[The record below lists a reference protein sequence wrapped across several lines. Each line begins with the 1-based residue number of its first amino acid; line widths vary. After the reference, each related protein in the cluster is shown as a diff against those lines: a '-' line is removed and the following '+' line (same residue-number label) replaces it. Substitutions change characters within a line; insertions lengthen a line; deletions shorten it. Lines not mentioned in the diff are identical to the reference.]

1 MLIRVTRYV
10 LVNPDEVLSVNYD
23 KCDNCISICLNMP
36 RQMNDYVVRV
46 YPRNWLHRR
55 IIYHRIMGAMRGDV

>member
-23 KCDNCISICLNMP
+23 KEDNCISICLNMP

-46 YPRNWLHRR
+46 YPRNWIHRR
-55 IIYHRIMGAMRGDV
+55 MIYRRFKQAE